1 MSPNRLSTLAPCEQ
15 EAFLAPPPLVGSWLS
30 AVGLLMKEHAEERVN
45 FCSLKTLLQSKSP
58 HLQKCYST
66 RRRDLKLLLVHRF
79 SNVFSAGN
87 QLLIQNIKYGC

>member
-1 MSPNRLSTLAPCEQ
+1 MSLNRLATLAPCEQ

-58 HLQKCYST
+58 LLQKCYSP

-79 SNVFSAGN
+79 
-87 QLLIQNIKYGC
+87 